1 MAWNIMKCIILH
13 VVTGQVNVHY
23 IQEHFSRQKLWLKE
37 KDGTDNQLNNTQTQ
51 VARHV

>member
-13 VVTGQVNVHY
+13 VVTRQVNVHY

-37 KDGTDNQLNNTQTQ
+37 KDGTDNQLNNAQTQ